1 MSWVCPGFCRS
12 IMKGTLAAALFGSV
26 MAAEPEKTPPAKT
39 EAPAFTPDAKLDP
52 KVNGG
57 ILPAKYRGL
66 PLVWIPKLDAPK
78 NLSGDLK
85 DEVWKKAATVE
96 LGEVIGGGK
105 LKLKTE
111 ALLFCTADALYIG
124 YRCEEPKLD
133 ALKLNEGEIWSRD
146 EVEIF
151 FEPSKDTIKKCY
163 HQIIIDAGNETWKG
177 RTHIYPNYKYQQ
189 LRDHW
194 DPTFESATG
203 KGDKAWTL
211 EAKIPFEQM
220 KLTDEAKAKKTLWRL
235 NLNRVRPAKEGEEEL
250 NFSWSPLGAKYFHSA
265 GKFGYALPEVFATP
279 ALVEEV
285 RKTAGQGA
293 APARE
298 ADLAVVYEVRKRV
311 GELEAELFS
320 ERDAAAERLR
330 KLAQV
335 DVAAAQCVYSE
346 LLESTLRA
354 RDSQAAGAAK
364 ALLGEVKA
372 SVDEKKEDDPP
383 PENMRAMMGQLDQ

>member
-1 MSWVCPGFCRS
+1 MGS
-12 IMKGTLAAALFGSV
+12 AL
-26 MAAEPEKTPPAKT
+26 AAEPEKPAPAKPA
-39 EAPAFTPDAKLDP
+39 APAFNPDPKLDA

-57 ILPAKYRGL
+57 ILPAKYHGL

-78 NLSGDLK
+78 KLSGDLK

-151 FEPSKDTIKKCY
+151 FEPAKDTIKKCY
-163 HQIIIDAGNETWKG
+163 HQIIIDAGNDTWKG

-189 LRDHW
+189 LHDDW
-194 DPTFESATG
+194 EPNFESATG
-203 KGDKAWTL
+203 KGEKAWTL
-211 EAKIPFEQM
+211 EAKVPFEQM
-220 KLTDEAKAKKTLWRL
+220 KLSDEAKAKKTLWRL
-235 NLNRVRPAKEGEEEL
+235 NLNRVRPAKEDGEDL
-250 NFSWSPLGAKYFHSA
+250 NYSWSPLGAKYFHTA
-265 GKFGYALPEVFATP
+265 GKFGYALPESFATP
-279 ALVEEV
+279 ELVEEV
-285 RKTAGQGA
+285 KKSAAQGG

-298 ADLAVVYEVRKRV
+298 AEPALVYEVRKRI

-320 ERDAAAERLR
+320 ERDTAAERLR
-330 KLAQV
+330 KLAQQDAV
-335 DVAAAQCVYSE
+335 AAQCVYSE
-346 LLESTLRA
+346 LLDSTLRA

-372 SVDEKKEDDPP
+372 SADEKKEDDPP
-383 PENMRAMMGQLDQ
+383 PDNMRAMMGQLDQ